1 MNLWWNSRFF
11 AEKKKGPAVNVEGR
25 RNGRKSW
32 RSSLDPHKEK
42 TKSYA
47 GVWSCT
53 MVPSGLQRKKAMAGD
68 EKSLALDK
76 LESWRGVGVDKDGS
90 GKLVIPEY
98 NMDDVPAAKPTIR
111 TAGKRVMN
119 AKPTIR
125 RAGKLV
131 INANVL
137 ARLRPDEANPIHPRF
152 QSLRKVASLQ
162 VQDAPPLSTEGSID
176 LVAYAQAQLQVEA
189 DGNVKVIEETEQV
202 QKVEGRIFSFAEDS
216 GLIDAALNRTDWM
229 ASGAEEDV
237 PKRRKAAPSLQLAVE
252 LPITK
257 ASFNEA
263 KQKAYINSLT
273 QAAGVPPQSVR
284 IVNIEEKSGGKPP
297 IRVYSILEIV
307 FEEQLPEEALAA
319 AAAVF
324 AEGLT
329 PNKIEK
335 KLSKSGFPKA
345 VMFEPA
351 TVYYTARSKGSRRS
365 RRGSA
370 SSRSTTA
377 SSRCSTTSWSGLSED
392 EDDGALE
399 LFEQDIKRQNSLLQ
413 EEEHF
418 MDVLS
423 PEEQPKQL
431 LLVLPKSP
439 SSWCDSS
446 TIGIR
451 TPSVQSP
458 RGPTL
463 MPETRKAIKNRQE
476 AALNKKKTKP
486 VEAPCV
492 TTELSVP
499 TPPHPACI
507 SPRDHN
513 GCPFTPPPHIQKLYN
528 RKAAIHA
535 LSTITYFTY
544 SARLHLR
551 CTRSQLA
558 RVHSSR
564 VSKVLS
570 QAE

>member
-1 MNLWWNSRFF
+1 M
-11 AEKKKGPAVNVEGR
+11 
-25 RNGRKSW
+25 
-32 RSSLDPHKEK
+32 RSSLDPHKER

-47 GVWSCT
+47 SVWSCT
-53 MVPSGLQRKKAMAGD
+53 AMPPELQRKKAMAGD

-76 LESWRGVGVDKDGS
+76 LESWKGAGVDKDGS
-90 GKLVIPEY
+90 GKLVLPEY
-98 NMDDVPAAKPTIR
+98 NMDDVPATNSKIGR
-111 TAGKRVMN
+111 AGKLVMN
-119 AKPTIR
+119 SKEKIR

-131 INANVL
+131 INANIL
-137 ARLRPDEANPIHPRF
+137 ARLRPDETNPVHF
-152 QSLRKVASLQ
+152 QSIRKVASLR

-176 LVAYAQAQLQVEA
+176 LVAYAQAQLKVEA
-189 DGNVKVIEETEQV
+189 DGNVKVIEGTEQV
-202 QKVEGRIFSFAEDS
+202 QKVEGSVFSFAEDS

-237 PKRRKAAPSLQLAVE
+237 PKGRKGTPSLQLAVE

-257 ASFNEA
+257 ASFTEA
-263 KQKAYINSLT
+263 KQKEYINSLT
-273 QAAGVPPQSVR
+273 QAAGVNPQSVR

-307 FEEQLPEEALAA
+307 FEEQLTEDALAA

-377 SSRCSTTSWSGLSED
+377 SSRCSTSGPSED

-413 EEEHF
+413 EEEHYL
-418 MDVLS
+418 DVLT
-423 PEEQPKQL
+423 PGEPPKQL

-463 MPETRKAIKNRQE
+463 MPETRKAIKSRQD
-476 AALNKKKTKP
+476 AALNKKKTKA
-486 VEAPCV
+486 VEAPCA

-535 LSTITYFTY
+535 LSAIAGT
-544 SARLHLR
+544 
-551 CTRSQLA
+551 
-558 RVHSSR
+558 V
-564 VSKVLS
+564 
-570 QAE
+570 

>member
-1 MNLWWNSRFF
+1 M
-11 AEKKKGPAVNVEGR
+11 PA
-25 RNGRKSW
+25 
-32 RSSLDPHKEK
+32 LMP
-42 TKSYA
+42 A
-47 GVWSCT
+47 
-53 MVPSGLQRKKAMAGD
+53 LQRKKAMAGE
-68 EKSLALDK
+68 EKANSLEK
-76 LESWRGVGVDKDGS
+76 LESWKGVGVDKDGS

-98 NMDDVPAAKPTIR
+98 NMDDVPAAKSKT
-111 TAGKRVMN
+111 G
-119 AKPTIR
+119 

-131 INANVL
+131 MNAKEKIRGAGKLVMNANIL
-137 ARLRPDEANPIHPRF
+137 ARLRPDETNPMHF
-152 QSLRKVASLQ
+152 QSLRKVASLR
-162 VQDAPPLSTEGSID
+162 VQDAPPLSAEGSID
-176 LVAYAQAQLQVEA
+176 LVAYAQAQLKVEA

-257 ASFNEA
+257 ASFTEA

-284 IVNIEEKSGGKPP
+284 IVNIEEKSSGKPP
-297 IRVYSILEIV
+297 IRVYSIVEIV
-307 FEEQLPEEALAA
+307 FEAQLADEALEA

-351 TVYYTARSKGSRRS
+351 TVYHTARSKGSRSS

-370 SSRSTTA
+370 SSRS
-377 SSRCSTTSWSGLSED
+377 STTSWSGLSED

-463 MPETRKAIKNRQE
+463 MPETRTAIKNRQE
-476 AALNKKKTKP
+476 AALNKKKTKK
-486 VEAPCV
+486 VEVPCV
-492 TTELSVP
+492 TTERMLTYADVCRRML
-499 TPPHPACI
+499 TYADACYA
-507 SPRDHN
+507 DV
-513 GCPFTPPPHIQKLYN
+513 G
-528 RKAAIHA
+528 
-535 LSTITYFTY
+535 
-544 SARLHLR
+544 
-551 CTRSQLA
+551 
-558 RVHSSR
+558 
-564 VSKVLS
+564 
-570 QAE
+570 